1 MESVFAESVAAN
13 ALLVGVYIAYKV
25 INRCLTSK
33 CRYTKDDGWNF
44 DLGETAGPDAATD
57 MERIAELLKTRSM
70 HHRNNSG
77 ESI

>member
-13 ALLVGVYIAYKV
+13 ALLVGVYVAYKM

-44 DLGETAGPDAATD
+44 DLGETAPDAATD
-57 MERIAELLKTRSM
+57 MDKIAELLKARSM